1 MHSADLLDQLSDLA
15 RAADLEVRMIGR
27 AGPGERETQSGTCR
41 VNGAVWVMLSEADSL
56 DDRVNVLAAALTSH
70 AAYLLESRYLPPAI
84 RERLAAARRA
94 ASDSD

>member
-70 AAYLLESRYLPPAI
+70 AADLLESRYLPPAI
-84 RERLAAARRA
+84 RERLAAVRRA